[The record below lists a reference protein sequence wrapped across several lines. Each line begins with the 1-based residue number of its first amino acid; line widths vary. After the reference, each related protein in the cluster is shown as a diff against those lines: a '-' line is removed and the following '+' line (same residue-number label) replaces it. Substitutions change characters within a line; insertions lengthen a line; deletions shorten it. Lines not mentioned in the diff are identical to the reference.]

1 MQPGEKFGRMV
12 AGQST
17 LTGAHKMQ
25 RRNVVK
31 TLGVGGL
38 AAGAVASTF
47 PKPAISQNRQ
57 QWRMVTTW
65 PANFPGLGTG
75 ANLLAELI
83 GRMSEGRLTIQVF
96 GAGEIVPA
104 FESMDAV
111 ASGTVEMGHGAPYY
125 WQGKIPAAAFIA
137 VIPFGLTAQEQ
148 NAWFYHGGGQQL
160 ADKVYAEMGTKF
172 FPSGNT
178 GTQMPGWF
186 NKEINSLS
194 DFEGLRYRL
203 PGLGGKVAAA
213 AGATVVNLPGGE
225 LPQAL
230 QSGAIDAVEWVGP
243 YNDLA
248 FGLYRSAQ
256 YYYYPG
262 WHEPATVLDNFIN
275 LDAWN
280 SLDSELQAI
289 VEAANMAVNVSV
301 LSEFVARNNDSLE
314 TLINDHGV
322 QLRRLSDEVLIGLGN
337 LAGEV
342 LNDEASADPL
352 AREVM
357 DSLLTFR
364 ESAMNWAGI
373 SEQAF
378 MAARLLDYQY
388 AEPSAG

>member
-1 MQPGEKFGRMV
+1 MQTIEESDQALV
-12 AGQST
+12 GQS
-17 LTGAHKMQ
+17 LFMGAHTMQ
-25 RRNVVK
+25 RRHIVK

-38 AAGAVASTF
+38 AAGAAASTF
-47 PKPAISQNRQ
+47 PKPAISQNSQ
-57 QWRMVTTW
+57 QWRLITTW

-83 GRMSEGRLTIQVF
+83 GKMSGGRLTIQVF

-111 ASGTVEMGHGAPYY
+111 SSGTVEMGHGAPYY
-125 WQGKIPAAAFIA
+125 WQGKIPATAFIA
-137 VIPFGLTAQEQ
+137 TIPFGLTAQEQ
-148 NAWFYHGGGQQL
+148 NAWFYHGGGQAL

-178 GTQMPGWF
+178 GVQMPGWF
-186 NKEINSLS
+186 NKEINSLA
-194 DFEGLRYRL
+194 DFQGLRYRL

-230 QSGAIDAVEWVGP
+230 ASGAIDAVEWVGP

-256 YYYYPG
+256 YYYHPG

-280 SLDSELQAI
+280 SLDDELKAI

-301 LSEFVARNNDSLE
+301 RSEFIARNNDSLE
-314 TLINDHGV
+314 TLVDEHGV
-322 QLRRLSDEVLIGLGN
+322 QVRKFSDEVLVGLGN

-357 DSLLTFR
+357 DSLLNFR
-364 ESAMNWAGI
+364 KSAMNWAGM

-388 AEPSAG
+388 AEASAG